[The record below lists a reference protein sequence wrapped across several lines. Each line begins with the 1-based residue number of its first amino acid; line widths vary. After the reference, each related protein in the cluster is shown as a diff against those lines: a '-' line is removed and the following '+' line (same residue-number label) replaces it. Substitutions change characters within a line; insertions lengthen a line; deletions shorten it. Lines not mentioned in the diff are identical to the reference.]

1 MRRMITAALCD
12 GTLAACS
19 HHDGDRNPAATSGSS
34 ISPAATSTMP
44 NDDRNLMRDDNPGND
59 DQGVKNSPSRR

>member
-1 MRRMITAALCD
+1 MRRMITAALCV

-19 HHDGDRNPAATSGSS
+19 HHDGDRHPAATSGSS
-34 ISPAATSTMP
+34 TSPAETSTMP
-44 NDDRNLMRDDNPGND
+44 NDDRNRMRGDNPGID